1 MTREGYTAGLED
13 DITHLSLG
21 AQPLEAGK
29 KSSPLGGTVE
39 EGVGIHP
46 KDKRKKTRD
55 WIEKERGLAPEK
67 KALSASCEEAAAR
80 QEVRRK
86 RTRCTRERLTRR
98 ARKED
103 DRSRKWREKEIK
115 VRPQLWSLHLCC
127 CPALSACDRTTG
139 SLTTTPNI
147 HPHTL
152 TFPWTSPP
160 FFLALAPSKPPV
172 CSYDVLALCSSAAL
186 SLPPSVREG
195 VSPKYMHPTY
205 TDNDRAAWQGF
216 RCLSRRMNSW
226 VNTAAIVCDSRF
238 QGTYLYPR
246 IETQTQL
253 GGGSCQTPRKFCQA
267 VKDVTS
273 VKSRSKAASRAL
285 LGGS

>member
-13 DITHLSLG
+13 NITHLSLG
-21 AQPLEAGK
+21 AQPLEAGE
-29 KSSPLGGTVE
+29 KSSSLGGTVE

-46 KDKRKKTRD
+46 KDKREKTGD
-55 WIEKERGLAPEK
+55 WRERERGLAAEK
-67 KALSASCEEAAAR
+67 KALSARCEEPAAR

-86 RTRCTRERLTRR
+86 RTRCTRERLTSR

-103 DRSRKWREKEIK
+103 DRSRKWREIKSK
-115 VRPQLWSLHLCC
+115 VRPQSWSLHLCC

-139 SLTTTPNI
+139 RLTTTPNI

-160 FFLALAPSKPPV
+160 FFFGPCSIQASCLFLWCPGFVFVGCPFPP
-172 CSYDVLALCSSAAL
+172 
-186 SLPPSVREG
+186 SLPPGGSIAQIYASNIHG
-195 VSPKYMHPTY
+195 Q
-205 TDNDRAAWQGF
+205 RAAWQGF
-216 RCLSRRMNSW
+216 QCLSRRMNSW

-273 VKSRSKAASRAL
+273 VKSSEPCPFGRQLTS
-285 LGGS
+285 